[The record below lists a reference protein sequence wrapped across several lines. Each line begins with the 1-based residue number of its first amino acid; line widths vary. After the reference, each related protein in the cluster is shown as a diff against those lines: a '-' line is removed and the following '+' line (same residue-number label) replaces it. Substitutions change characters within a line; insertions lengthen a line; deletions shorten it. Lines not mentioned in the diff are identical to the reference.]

1 MRRRCVSAN
10 RGGPRMRATW
20 CAFSG
25 VAGATTPVN
34 GRSDGGAGASRK
46 CRGERS
52 PGTASADCAQCLS
65 VIEAG
70 APPIMSQGSPDGITA
85 TLPCVLSA
93 RNVAQPIAATA
104 AWANA
109 SDARAASAMR
119 RKWRAVNMNLFYASR
134 RLADAGTGKLVIAPG
149 QETVGVQGTQS
160 AGCQEWLVPTV
171 TMVRYGEIVNV
182 DTPGVLV
189 NQILR
194 YGTSVRDDVT
204 GRTTPTPSK
213 Q

>member
-119 RKWRAVNMNLFYASR
+119 RKWRAVNMRPFYASKLSVDAKSREEFRWRMPGNRWETMPAADRLR
-134 RLADAGTGKLVIAPG
+134 RITC
-149 QETVGVQGTQS
+149 TNGVRGMARRNFTSPRALLRPLNQS
-160 AGCQEWLVPTV
+160 SSRSHSRCASSSN
-171 TMVRYGEIVNV
+171 R
-182 DTPGVLV
+182 
-189 NQILR
+189 
-194 YGTSVRDDVT
+194 
-204 GRTTPTPSK
+204 
-213 Q
+213 